1 MACQKSKILVLD
13 ARRTAQ
19 QPKSNYIKSNQTN
32 PVQYKQPYLESD
44 QITSN
49 QVILSS
55 IQSKSNQTK
64 QNKIVLG
71 DTPSNRD
78 YLFFWGPHV

>member
-1 MACQKSKILVLD
+1 MVLD
-13 ARRTAQ
+13 ARRTEQ
-19 QPKSNYIKSNQTN
+19 QNETKSKYIKSNQTN
-32 PVQYKQPYLESD
+32 PVQYKQLYLESD
-44 QITSN
+44 QNKSN
-49 QVILSS
+49 QGILSS

-78 YLFFWGPHV
+78 YLFFFGPTCLIAGA